1 MRLVLF
7 ATNAN
12 PYLCAL
18 LKSALLHAVEVNII
32 GWNLRPAAGQAINQV
47 ISEMN
52 ARWACAEPRQS
63 IVMGLDAFDTMFT
76 PKPVSARSLRDH
88 LAERGAD
95 FVWSA
100 ESNMFP
106 AFSEFA
112 PGFEE
117 SYPAGSPTRYKYL
130 NYGGWVGTA
139 AAACRVM
146 QTCSQQMKNC
156 THCREAA
163 QAGKTGWAWFDQHA
177 AQYALV
183 RLKGGARQVL
193 DNRNEMFHSGWLD
206 CSDFNTTSYR
216 LRSSGVAPH
225 VLHLNGDAKRFCGA
239 AVFSEAWF
247 VNRTTLPTWH
257 ITLSEGKLTRSV
269 HVNDICPSI
278 LQPAV
283 MAAELEGWYASTR
296 AKAEKRMASTRHK
309 PHRHTVKETL
319 SAATVTCHKAPI
331 RACAG
336 SVMGAANGHFNC
348 SDAKVRCSAAPWC
361 AGIHHVYPW
370 CHAMTCHHVEDRFG
384 HCVEL
389 VRTSARPA
397 QRAASPAGITPLTSN
412 STCFVNATTGEA
424 AFAAPSF
431 FVVGSAK
438 AATTSLYSAL
448 TFNRTCVV
456 AALDKELWTF
466 RHWGNLDCP
475 GKHCRGG
482 IAVQREMLSLRN
494 DSAASELG
502 VTAVVERL
510 YPLSYPK
517 AFDAC
522 RKLSASAT
530 GKARVMD
537 GCQCAH
543 CMPITGEATPDY
555 AFYPLAALRIAHHLP
570 RARLLLTT
578 RDPLDRALSS
588 FNFHSARHA
597 SRLSPSQMAGHLSSV
612 GQQIEK
618 SWTEVRRCEIL
629 FDNVKRVDTQM
640 VGAWGWIT
648 GTPVYAS
655 PGLVEGLVEES
666 EQCYFPPRVSHLNVV
681 GRAHYA
687 AQLRLL
693 LRLFPTEQL
702 ALVEFDAVVRA
713 NILPLYGFLGLPP
726 PTEITMPHFNGPGHP
741 VSKAHQ
747 NARLN
752 ESEFLS
758 NRRHHAHV
766 FGTLVAD
773 LCNLTRKPL
782 GFLRVPDQPI
792 CYQGY
797 GMQG

>member
-348 SDAKVRCSAAPWC
+348 SDARVRCSAAPWC

-370 CHAMTCHHVEDRFG
+370 CHAMTCLHVEDRLG

-397 QRAASPAGITPLTSN
+397 QRAASPWTQRGDPSCARVRLLLQGWGLGDRAELACASFQWGHATLEHLFRVDSPSPYGWYRLRALHFVRELARQPDLRN
-412 STCFVNATTGEA
+412 STGAAVLITEDDATL
-424 AFAAPSF
+424 PP
-431 FVVGSAK
+431 V
-438 AATTSLYSAL
+438 
-448 TFNRTCVV
+448 VV
-456 AALDKELWTF
+456 AALRQAGTPLLAHSIKRASKVGAILIPDWHFIEARGFQAIVAERSRRHLDKREPKLFWRGSTT
-466 RHWGNLDCP
+466 GKP
-475 GKHCRGG
+475 GALPDDGPTSPTARANTGTGCD
-482 IAVQREMLSLRN
+482 RESPPRAT
-494 DSAASELG
+494 SAAPPQYCVGGREALAGARSLPWTHRKAPRLGAHGQQGAGGQVGGLSRAAGCGWPRQRVGPLLAPGIGLRRVSGGVRADQRLHRADETLCALPAHRQQPVQPAAAHRPRRIREAGGYAAVGAAGESRLELESELHMEER
-502 VTAVVERL
+502 AVVG
-510 YPLSYPK
+510 
-517 AFDAC
+517 AA
-522 RKLSASAT
+522 AS
-530 GKARVMD
+530 
-537 GCQCAH
+537 
-543 CMPITGEATPDY
+543 TPT
-555 AFYPLAALRIAHHLP
+555 F
-570 RARLLLTT
+570 
-578 RDPLDRALSS
+578 
-588 FNFHSARHA
+588 
-597 SRLSPSQMAGHLSSV
+597 
-612 GQQIEK
+612 
-618 SWTEVRRCEIL
+618 
-629 FDNVKRVDTQM
+629 
-640 VGAWGWIT
+640 
-648 GTPVYAS
+648 
-655 PGLVEGLVEES
+655 PG
-666 EQCYFPPRVSHLNVV
+666 N
-681 GRAHYA
+681 
-687 AQLRLL
+687 
-693 LRLFPTEQL
+693 
-702 ALVEFDAVVRA
+702 
-713 NILPLYGFLGLPP
+713 
-726 PTEITMPHFNGPGHP
+726 
-741 VSKAHQ
+741 
-747 NARLN
+747 
-752 ESEFLS
+752 
-758 NRRHHAHV
+758 
-766 FGTLVAD
+766 
-773 LCNLTRKPL
+773 
-782 GFLRVPDQPI
+782 
-792 CYQGY
+792 
-797 GMQG
+797 

>member
-296 AKAEKRMASTRHK
+296 AKAEKRMASTTHT

-348 SDAKVRCSAAPWC
+348 SDARVRCSAAPWC

-370 CHAMTCHHVEDRFG
+370 CHAMTCLHVEDRLG

-397 QRAASPAGITPLTSN
+397 QRAASPWTQRGDPSCARVRLLLQGWGLGDRAELACASFQWGHATLEHLFRVDSPSPYGWYRLRALHFVRELARQPVLRKSTGAAVLITEDD
-412 STCFVNATTGEA
+412 ATL
-424 AFAAPSF
+424 PP
-431 FVVGSAK
+431 V
-438 AATTSLYSAL
+438 
-448 TFNRTCVV
+448 VV
-456 AALDKELWTF
+456 AALRQAGTPLLAHSIKRASKVGAILIPDWHFIEARGFQAIVAERSRRHLDKREPKLFWRGSTTGEPGALPDDGPTSPTA
-466 RHWGNLDCP
+466 RANTGTCCDSLLRVRLVRLLRNTAWADVKLSQALD
-475 GKHCRGG
+475 HCRGHTERLRAEG
-482 IAVQREMLSLRN
+482 LMAGKEPEGKWGAFRGLLDVDGHVNAWGLYWRLASGSAVFRVESELTNAYIEQMKPFVHYLPIASNLSNLLPLT
-494 DSAASELG
+494 ALVASERREDTQLL
-502 VTAVVERL
+502 ERL
-510 YPLSYPK
+510 ARAGWNLSRKFTWKNELSRVAVELK
-517 AFDAC
+517 AV
-522 RKLSASAT
+522 L
-530 GKARVMD
+530 
-537 GCQCAH
+537 QCCVNGPSH
-543 CMPITGEATPDY
+543 EGGE
-555 AFYPLAALRIAHHLP
+555 
-570 RARLLLTT
+570 
-578 RDPLDRALSS
+578 
-588 FNFHSARHA
+588 
-597 SRLSPSQMAGHLSSV
+597 
-612 GQQIEK
+612 
-618 SWTEVRRCEIL
+618 
-629 FDNVKRVDTQM
+629 
-640 VGAWGWIT
+640 
-648 GTPVYAS
+648 
-655 PGLVEGLVEES
+655 
-666 EQCYFPPRVSHLNVV
+666 PRV
-681 GRAHYA
+681 G
-687 AQLRLL
+687 
-693 LRLFPTEQL
+693 LFR
-702 ALVEFDAVVRA
+702 F
-713 NILPLYGFLGLPP
+713 I
-726 PTEITMPHFNGPGHP
+726 
-741 VSKAHQ
+741 
-747 NARLN
+747 
-752 ESEFLS
+752 
-758 NRRHHAHV
+758 
-766 FGTLVAD
+766 
-773 LCNLTRKPL
+773 
-782 GFLRVPDQPI
+782 
-792 CYQGY
+792 
-797 GMQG
+797 